1 MFTSQCHP
9 TESCTVIVITC
20 DLNFGANTALPKVF
34 SSDFMNKHID
44 IYSPMGCTTVWF
56 CRYALTYKTAIST
69 VRVEAVLVA
78 TFRVI
83 Q

>member
-9 TESCTVIVITC
+9 TESCTVTVITS
-20 DLNFGANTALPKVF
+20 DLNVRANAALPKVF
-34 SSDFMNKHID
+34 SSDFMNKHTEV
-44 IYSPMGCTTVWF
+44 YSPMGCNTVWF

-78 TFRVI
+78 ITIVI